1 LSRSFHRRPNFL
13 KPLELQ
19 IVMSTLFSFA
29 RGATALAIVAQ
40 VVTSALPLSTALA
53 QSQGPFSTLE
63 GSWAGDGMLTA
74 GDGHSER
81 LRCRAKYFVSP
92 SGQNLDQQLRCASD
106 SYHFDVNSGLVRDG
120 DGISGTWTETN
131 RNASGSV
138 QARSEGDS
146 IVARVAG
153 PSFTAS
159 MTVTTNANRQRV
171 QIIPN
176 GADIKSVTIDMRRQ

>member
-1 LSRSFHRRPNFL
+1 MTS
-13 KPLELQ
+13 
-19 IVMSTLFSFA
+19 LFSFA
-29 RGATALAIVAQ
+29 RGATALTIATQIV
-40 VVTSALPLSTALA
+40 SFALPPSTGLA
-53 QSQGPFSTLE
+53 QSGGPFVTLE
-63 GSWAGDGMLTA
+63 GSWAGDGTLTA

-81 LRCRAKYFVSP
+81 LRCKAKYFVSP

-120 DGISGTWTETN
+120 GGISGTWTETN

-138 QARSEGDS
+138 EARAEGDS

-159 MTVTTNANRQRV
+159 MTVTTSANRQKV

-176 GADIKSVTIDMRRQ
+176 GADIKSVSIDMRRQ